1 MRVTKRSGRV
11 EDVKFDNVTNRIS
24 KLTEGLSN
32 SVDVTKVAQQVF
44 SSIYDGINTHE
55 IDTLS
60 AEICIG
66 MITSDPDYEILAT
79 RITAS
84 NIQKRAANNFHIAMR
99 KLHKAGIVTHEV
111 LEVSSKVKD
120 DIKPERD
127 YDFGYFGLKTL
138 EKGYLQKIDGEI
150 IETPQYMYMRVAIGI
165 HGHDTERVL
174 ETYDALSKG
183 LFIHATPTLFNAGTP
198 RPQMSSCFVAGTAV
212 FTTNRGPVP
221 IEEVCIGDNVVTHTG
236 SIKPVLQTHKN
247 LLGDRTLFDVKIYKT
262 PGFQV
267 TGNHRFWSITKEQLH
282 WKDEPQWNSI
292 EHLRVGDWISIPKT
306 KLNTVYEILDM
317 YELLKDENGTEHW
330 TYSFEFDGTKMRRL
344 THFTSEYRPN
354 GITLK
359 GEWFERYIKVD
370 EDFAW
375 FIGSWYGDGCITYQ
389 RSSAKSKRTPT
400 HRGISFAQNPNNTT
414 FIEKIEKIGCK
425 YLGVHACISKSKK
438 RNCLSISFNNSA
450 IGNAFNILFGRWSSG
465 KFLWPNM
472 YSWNRNMVSAFI
484 GGLVSTDGCCT
495 LRGNVT
501 VQLTNQPL
509 IKSIFHL
516 SRSVGLDTSLTVGSK
531 PYKDRKQYIGR
542 IQFPWIPEIMKWVYK
557 HYDDNRLYKS
567 ERANTTLEIDGKIF
581 LRINAKTRVKDN
593 LPEFVYTL
601 GVKDDHSYTVQG
613 VIAENCFLIA
623 NKEDSI
629 DGIYDTVKECARIS
643 KWAGGIGLHIH
654 DVRANKS
661 HIRGTNG
668 TSDGI
673 IPMLRVYNST
683 ARYVNQAG
691 RRKGS
696 IAVYLEP
703 WHADILDFLEIRLNQ
718 GDEEARCRDLF
729 SAMWIPDLFMKR
741 VESGGNWSLF
751 CPDQAKGLSD
761 VYGKEFED
769 LYEKYEAEGLA
780 RKVVPASEVWKAI
793 IKSQSETGTP
803 YMLYKD
809 ACNEKSN
816 HKHVGTIKS
825 SNLCVAPETK
835 ILTSKGQQIISELV
849 DQDVE
854 VWNGDEFSNVTIRQT
869 GKNQKLLTVK
879 TSKGLE
885 LRCTPYHKFWIV
897 GHNEPIEAQNLE
909 KGMKII
915 KHSLP
920 VINHNTENMK
930 YAYTHGLFCAD
941 GTTSSHGNPKR
952 CLFKA
957 KNNGFCMRHQKNLKD
972 YEEDDDGTCQAN
984 SYSEQK
990 FLDLYHVKKKLMKF
1004 IDYDYASNNDAC
1016 NKIRLRLPKDI
1027 DEKYTV
1033 PTECSLESKL
1043 EWFAGLIDGDGCVT
1057 KHQGG
1062 RGISIQIGSIH
1073 YNFLNDVLLMLQTI
1087 GVNSRINLSRNES
1100 IKELPGGSYTCK
1112 KLWRLLIPSGGVELL
1127 KTLGLNT
1134 RRVNI
1139 NTENLPNRQA
1149 LHFDKI
1155 VSVED
1160 LGETSDT
1167 FCFNEPLKH
1176 RGIFNGILTGNCTE
1190 ILEYTDKDE
1199 TAVCN
1204 LASIALPK
1212 YVDVEKKEFNHEE
1225 LHRVTKMVTRNLNK
1239 VIDKNFYPTEN
1250 GERSNM
1256 RHRPIGIGVQGLADV
1271 FIMLRMSFGSEESR
1285 KLNRD
1290 IFETIYHASLESSCE
1305 LAEMYGTY
1313 ETFKGSPF
1321 SQGILQFDM
1330 WDRDPKFSGRY
1341 DWNAMREL
1349 VKKGTRNSLLLA
1361 PMPTASTS
1369 QILGNNECFEP
1380 YTTNIYLRR
1389 TLAGEFVVV
1398 NKHLVNDLKE
1408 RGLWSKEM
1416 KDLMV
1421 KANGSVQNII
1431 DIPDDLKE
1439 LYKTVWEMSQKT
1451 IIDMAADRGVYID
1464 QSQSMNLFV
1473 ESPTLSKLSSMHM
1486 YAWKTGL
1493 KTGMYYLRS
1502 KAKARPIQFSLEAE
1516 CAMCSA

>member
-24 KLTEGLSN
+24 KLTEGLSET
-32 SVDVTKVAQQVF
+32 VDVTKIAQQVF
-44 SSIYDGINTHE
+44 SSIYDGIKTPE

-120 DIKPERD
+120 DIKTDRD
-127 YDFGYFGLKTL
+127 FEFGYFGLKTL

-150 IETPQYMYMRVAIGI
+150 IETPQYLYMRVAIGI
-165 HGHDTERVL
+165 HGHDIDHVL

-198 RPQMSSCFVAGTAV
+198 RPQMSSCF
-212 FTTNRGPVP
+212 
-221 IEEVCIGDNVVTHTG
+221 
-236 SIKPVLQTHKN
+236 
-247 LLGDRTLFDVKIYKT
+247 
-262 PGFQV
+262 
-267 TGNHRFWSITKEQLH
+267 
-282 WKDEPQWNSI
+282 
-292 EHLRVGDWISIPKT
+292 
-306 KLNTVYEILDM
+306 
-317 YELLKDENGTEHW
+317 
-330 TYSFEFDGTKMRRL
+330 
-344 THFTSEYRPN
+344 
-354 GITLK
+354 
-359 GEWFERYIKVD
+359 
-370 EDFAW
+370 
-375 FIGSWYGDGCITYQ
+375 
-389 RSSAKSKRTPT
+389 
-400 HRGISFAQNPNNTT
+400 
-414 FIEKIEKIGCK
+414 
-425 YLGVHACISKSKK
+425 
-438 RNCLSISFNNSA
+438 
-450 IGNAFNILFGRWSSG
+450 
-465 KFLWPNM
+465 
-472 YSWNRNMVSAFI
+472 
-484 GGLVSTDGCCT
+484 
-495 LRGNVT
+495 
-501 VQLTNQPL
+501 
-509 IKSIFHL
+509 
-516 SRSVGLDTSLTVGSK
+516 
-531 PYKDRKQYIGR
+531 
-542 IQFPWIPEIMKWVYK
+542 
-557 HYDDNRLYKS
+557 
-567 ERANTTLEIDGKIF
+567 
-581 LRINAKTRVKDN
+581 
-593 LPEFVYTL
+593 
-601 GVKDDHSYTVQG
+601 
-613 VIAENCFLIA
+613 LIA

-643 KWAGGIGLHIH
+643 KWAGGIGLHVH

-673 IPMLRVYNST
+673 IPMLRVYNTT

-741 VESGGNWSLF
+741 VESDGNWSLF
-751 CPDQAKGLSD
+751 CPDTARGLSD

-769 LYEKYEAEGLA
+769 LYEKYEADGIA
-780 RKVVPASEVWKAI
+780 TKVVPASEIWKAI

-816 HKHVGTIKS
+816 HKHLGTIKS
-825 SNLCVAPETK
+825 SNLC
-835 ILTSKGQQIISELV
+835 
-849 DQDVE
+849 
-854 VWNGDEFSNVTIRQT
+854 
-869 GKNQKLLTVK
+869 
-879 TSKGLE
+879 
-885 LRCTPYHKFWIV
+885 
-897 GHNEPIEAQNLE
+897 
-909 KGMKII
+909 
-915 KHSLP
+915 
-920 VINHNTENMK
+920 
-930 YAYTHGLFCAD
+930 
-941 GTTSSHGNPKR
+941 
-952 CLFKA
+952 
-957 KNNGFCMRHQKNLKD
+957 
-972 YEEDDDGTCQAN
+972 
-984 SYSEQK
+984 
-990 FLDLYHVKKKLMKF
+990 
-1004 IDYDYASNNDAC
+1004 
-1016 NKIRLRLPKDI
+1016 
-1027 DEKYTV
+1027 
-1033 PTECSLESKL
+1033 
-1043 EWFAGLIDGDGCVT
+1043 
-1057 KHQGG
+1057 
-1062 RGISIQIGSIH
+1062 
-1073 YNFLNDVLLMLQTI
+1073 
-1087 GVNSRINLSRNES
+1087 
-1100 IKELPGGSYTCK
+1100 
-1112 KLWRLLIPSGGVELL
+1112 
-1127 KTLGLNT
+1127 
-1134 RRVNI
+1134 
-1139 NTENLPNRQA
+1139 
-1149 LHFDKI
+1149 
-1155 VSVED
+1155 
-1160 LGETSDT
+1160 
-1167 FCFNEPLKH
+1167 
-1176 RGIFNGILTGNCTE
+1176 TE
-1190 ILEYTDKDE
+1190 ILEFTDKDE

-1225 LHRVTKMVTRNLNK
+1225 LHRVTKMITRNLNK

-1250 GERSNM
+1250 GKRSNM

-1271 FIMLRMSFGSEESR
+1271 FIMLRMTFGSEESR
-1285 KLNRD
+1285 KLNID
-1290 IFETIYHASLESSCE
+1290 IFETIYHASLESSYE
-1305 LAEMYGTY
+1305 LAEMYGPY
-1313 ETFKGSPF
+1313 ESFKGSPF
-1321 SQGILQFDM
+1321 SKGILQFDM

-1349 VKKGTRNSLLLA
+1349 VKKGTMNSLLLA

-1431 DIPDDLKE
+1431 DIPNDLKE

-1451 IIDMAADRGVYID
+1451 IIDMAADRAVYID

-1473 ESPTLSKLSSMHM
+1473 ESPTVSKLSSMHM

-1502 KAKARPIQFSLEAE
+1502 KAKSRPIQFSLEAE
-1516 CAMCSA
+1516 CSMCSA

>member
-1 MRVTKRSGRV
+1 
-11 EDVKFDNVTNRIS
+11 
-24 KLTEGLSN
+24 
-32 SVDVTKVAQQVF
+32 
-44 SSIYDGINTHE
+44 
-55 IDTLS
+55 
-60 AEICIG
+60 

-127 YDFGYFGLKTL
+127 FEFGYFGLKTL

-150 IETPQYMYMRVAIGI
+150 IETPQYLYMRVAIGI
-165 HGHDTERVL
+165 HGHDIDHVL
-174 ETYDALSKG
+174 ETYEALSKG

-198 RPQMSSCFVAGTAV
+198 RPQMSS
-212 FTTNRGPVP
+212 
-221 IEEVCIGDNVVTHTG
+221 
-236 SIKPVLQTHKN
+236 
-247 LLGDRTLFDVKIYKT
+247 
-262 PGFQV
+262 
-267 TGNHRFWSITKEQLH
+267 
-282 WKDEPQWNSI
+282 
-292 EHLRVGDWISIPKT
+292 
-306 KLNTVYEILDM
+306 
-317 YELLKDENGTEHW
+317 
-330 TYSFEFDGTKMRRL
+330 
-344 THFTSEYRPN
+344 
-354 GITLK
+354 
-359 GEWFERYIKVD
+359 
-370 EDFAW
+370 
-375 FIGSWYGDGCITYQ
+375 
-389 RSSAKSKRTPT
+389 
-400 HRGISFAQNPNNTT
+400 
-414 FIEKIEKIGCK
+414 
-425 YLGVHACISKSKK
+425 
-438 RNCLSISFNNSA
+438 
-450 IGNAFNILFGRWSSG
+450 
-465 KFLWPNM
+465 
-472 YSWNRNMVSAFI
+472 
-484 GGLVSTDGCCT
+484 
-495 LRGNVT
+495 
-501 VQLTNQPL
+501 
-509 IKSIFHL
+509 
-516 SRSVGLDTSLTVGSK
+516 
-531 PYKDRKQYIGR
+531 
-542 IQFPWIPEIMKWVYK
+542 
-557 HYDDNRLYKS
+557 
-567 ERANTTLEIDGKIF
+567 
-581 LRINAKTRVKDN
+581 
-593 LPEFVYTL
+593 
-601 GVKDDHSYTVQG
+601 
-613 VIAENCFLIA
+613 CFLIA

-643 KWAGGIGLHIH
+643 KWAGGIGLHVH

-741 VESGGNWSLF
+741 VESDGNWSLF

-761 VYGKEFED
+761 VYGKEFEE
-769 LYEKYEAEGLA
+769 LYEKYESEGIA
-780 RKVVPASEVWKAI
+780 TKVVPASEIWKAI

-816 HKHVGTIKS
+816 HKHIGTIKS
-825 SNLCVAPETK
+825 SNL
-835 ILTSKGQQIISELV
+835 
-849 DQDVE
+849 
-854 VWNGDEFSNVTIRQT
+854 
-869 GKNQKLLTVK
+869 
-879 TSKGLE
+879 
-885 LRCTPYHKFWIV
+885 
-897 GHNEPIEAQNLE
+897 
-909 KGMKII
+909 
-915 KHSLP
+915 
-920 VINHNTENMK
+920 
-930 YAYTHGLFCAD
+930 
-941 GTTSSHGNPKR
+941 
-952 CLFKA
+952 
-957 KNNGFCMRHQKNLKD
+957 
-972 YEEDDDGTCQAN
+972 
-984 SYSEQK
+984 
-990 FLDLYHVKKKLMKF
+990 
-1004 IDYDYASNNDAC
+1004 
-1016 NKIRLRLPKDI
+1016 
-1027 DEKYTV
+1027 
-1033 PTECSLESKL
+1033 
-1043 EWFAGLIDGDGCVT
+1043 
-1057 KHQGG
+1057 
-1062 RGISIQIGSIH
+1062 
-1073 YNFLNDVLLMLQTI
+1073 
-1087 GVNSRINLSRNES
+1087 
-1100 IKELPGGSYTCK
+1100 
-1112 KLWRLLIPSGGVELL
+1112 
-1127 KTLGLNT
+1127 
-1134 RRVNI
+1134 
-1139 NTENLPNRQA
+1139 
-1149 LHFDKI
+1149 
-1155 VSVED
+1155 
-1160 LGETSDT
+1160 
-1167 FCFNEPLKH
+1167 
-1176 RGIFNGILTGNCTE
+1176 CTE

-1212 YVDVEKKEFNHEE
+1212 YVDVEKNEFNHEE

-1250 GERSNM
+1250 GKRSNM

-1271 FIMLRMSFGSEESR
+1271 FIMLRMTFGSEESR
-1285 KLNRD
+1285 KLNID

-1305 LAEMYGTY
+1305 LAEMYGPY

-1321 SQGILQFDM
+1321 SKGILQFDM

-1341 DWNAMREL
+1341 DWNAMRKL
-1349 VKKGTRNSLLLA
+1349 VKKGTMNSLLLA

-1473 ESPTLSKLSSMHM
+1473 ESPTISKLSSMHM

-1502 KAKARPIQFSLEAE
+1502 KAKSRPIQFSLEAE
-1516 CAMCSA
+1516 CSMCSA

>member
-120 DIKPERD
+120 DIQPERD

-138 EKGYLQKIDGEI
+138 EKGYLQKIDSEI
-150 IETPQYMYMRVAIGI
+150 IETPQYMYMRVSIGI

-174 ETYDALSKG
+174 ETYEALSKG

-198 RPQMSSCFVAGTAV
+198 RPQMSSCF
-212 FTTNRGPVP
+212 
-221 IEEVCIGDNVVTHTG
+221 
-236 SIKPVLQTHKN
+236 
-247 LLGDRTLFDVKIYKT
+247 
-262 PGFQV
+262 
-267 TGNHRFWSITKEQLH
+267 
-282 WKDEPQWNSI
+282 
-292 EHLRVGDWISIPKT
+292 
-306 KLNTVYEILDM
+306 
-317 YELLKDENGTEHW
+317 
-330 TYSFEFDGTKMRRL
+330 
-344 THFTSEYRPN
+344 
-354 GITLK
+354 
-359 GEWFERYIKVD
+359 
-370 EDFAW
+370 
-375 FIGSWYGDGCITYQ
+375 
-389 RSSAKSKRTPT
+389 
-400 HRGISFAQNPNNTT
+400 
-414 FIEKIEKIGCK
+414 
-425 YLGVHACISKSKK
+425 
-438 RNCLSISFNNSA
+438 
-450 IGNAFNILFGRWSSG
+450 
-465 KFLWPNM
+465 
-472 YSWNRNMVSAFI
+472 
-484 GGLVSTDGCCT
+484 
-495 LRGNVT
+495 
-501 VQLTNQPL
+501 
-509 IKSIFHL
+509 
-516 SRSVGLDTSLTVGSK
+516 
-531 PYKDRKQYIGR
+531 
-542 IQFPWIPEIMKWVYK
+542 
-557 HYDDNRLYKS
+557 
-567 ERANTTLEIDGKIF
+567 
-581 LRINAKTRVKDN
+581 
-593 LPEFVYTL
+593 
-601 GVKDDHSYTVQG
+601 
-613 VIAENCFLIA
+613 LIA

-629 DGIYDTVKECARIS
+629 DGIYDTVKECAQIS

-751 CPDQAKGLSD
+751 CPDVARGLSN

-780 RKVVPASEVWKAI
+780 KKVVPASEVWKAI

-816 HKHVGTIKS
+816 HKHIGTIKS
-825 SNLCVAPETK
+825 SNL
-835 ILTSKGQQIISELV
+835 
-849 DQDVE
+849 
-854 VWNGDEFSNVTIRQT
+854 
-869 GKNQKLLTVK
+869 
-879 TSKGLE
+879 
-885 LRCTPYHKFWIV
+885 
-897 GHNEPIEAQNLE
+897 
-909 KGMKII
+909 
-915 KHSLP
+915 
-920 VINHNTENMK
+920 
-930 YAYTHGLFCAD
+930 
-941 GTTSSHGNPKR
+941 
-952 CLFKA
+952 
-957 KNNGFCMRHQKNLKD
+957 
-972 YEEDDDGTCQAN
+972 
-984 SYSEQK
+984 
-990 FLDLYHVKKKLMKF
+990 
-1004 IDYDYASNNDAC
+1004 
-1016 NKIRLRLPKDI
+1016 
-1027 DEKYTV
+1027 
-1033 PTECSLESKL
+1033 
-1043 EWFAGLIDGDGCVT
+1043 
-1057 KHQGG
+1057 
-1062 RGISIQIGSIH
+1062 
-1073 YNFLNDVLLMLQTI
+1073 
-1087 GVNSRINLSRNES
+1087 
-1100 IKELPGGSYTCK
+1100 
-1112 KLWRLLIPSGGVELL
+1112 
-1127 KTLGLNT
+1127 
-1134 RRVNI
+1134 
-1139 NTENLPNRQA
+1139 
-1149 LHFDKI
+1149 
-1155 VSVED
+1155 
-1160 LGETSDT
+1160 
-1167 FCFNEPLKH
+1167 
-1176 RGIFNGILTGNCTE
+1176 CTE

-1250 GERSNM
+1250 GKRSNM

-1398 NKHLVNDLKE
+1398 NKHLVSDLKE

>member
-24 KLTEGLSN
+24 KLTEGLSET
-32 SVDVTKVAQQVF
+32 VDVTKIAQQVF
-44 SSIYDGINTHE
+44 SSIYDGIKTPE

-127 YDFGYFGLKTL
+127 FEFGYFGLKTL

-165 HGHDTERVL
+165 HGHDIDHVL

-198 RPQMSSCFVAGTAV
+198 RPQMSSCF
-212 FTTNRGPVP
+212 
-221 IEEVCIGDNVVTHTG
+221 
-236 SIKPVLQTHKN
+236 
-247 LLGDRTLFDVKIYKT
+247 
-262 PGFQV
+262 
-267 TGNHRFWSITKEQLH
+267 
-282 WKDEPQWNSI
+282 
-292 EHLRVGDWISIPKT
+292 
-306 KLNTVYEILDM
+306 
-317 YELLKDENGTEHW
+317 
-330 TYSFEFDGTKMRRL
+330 
-344 THFTSEYRPN
+344 
-354 GITLK
+354 
-359 GEWFERYIKVD
+359 
-370 EDFAW
+370 
-375 FIGSWYGDGCITYQ
+375 
-389 RSSAKSKRTPT
+389 
-400 HRGISFAQNPNNTT
+400 
-414 FIEKIEKIGCK
+414 
-425 YLGVHACISKSKK
+425 
-438 RNCLSISFNNSA
+438 
-450 IGNAFNILFGRWSSG
+450 
-465 KFLWPNM
+465 
-472 YSWNRNMVSAFI
+472 
-484 GGLVSTDGCCT
+484 
-495 LRGNVT
+495 
-501 VQLTNQPL
+501 
-509 IKSIFHL
+509 
-516 SRSVGLDTSLTVGSK
+516 
-531 PYKDRKQYIGR
+531 
-542 IQFPWIPEIMKWVYK
+542 
-557 HYDDNRLYKS
+557 
-567 ERANTTLEIDGKIF
+567 
-581 LRINAKTRVKDN
+581 
-593 LPEFVYTL
+593 
-601 GVKDDHSYTVQG
+601 
-613 VIAENCFLIA
+613 LIA

-643 KWAGGIGLHIH
+643 KWAGGIGLHVH

-673 IPMLRVYNST
+673 IPMLRVYNTT

-741 VESGGNWSLF
+741 VESDGNWSLF

-761 VYGKEFED
+761 VYGKEFEE
-769 LYEKYEAEGLA
+769 LYEKYESEGIA
-780 RKVVPASEVWKAI
+780 SKVVPASEIWKAI

-816 HKHVGTIKS
+816 HKHIGTIKS
-825 SNLCVAPETK
+825 SNL
-835 ILTSKGQQIISELV
+835 
-849 DQDVE
+849 
-854 VWNGDEFSNVTIRQT
+854 
-869 GKNQKLLTVK
+869 
-879 TSKGLE
+879 
-885 LRCTPYHKFWIV
+885 
-897 GHNEPIEAQNLE
+897 
-909 KGMKII
+909 
-915 KHSLP
+915 
-920 VINHNTENMK
+920 
-930 YAYTHGLFCAD
+930 
-941 GTTSSHGNPKR
+941 
-952 CLFKA
+952 
-957 KNNGFCMRHQKNLKD
+957 
-972 YEEDDDGTCQAN
+972 
-984 SYSEQK
+984 
-990 FLDLYHVKKKLMKF
+990 
-1004 IDYDYASNNDAC
+1004 
-1016 NKIRLRLPKDI
+1016 
-1027 DEKYTV
+1027 
-1033 PTECSLESKL
+1033 
-1043 EWFAGLIDGDGCVT
+1043 
-1057 KHQGG
+1057 
-1062 RGISIQIGSIH
+1062 
-1073 YNFLNDVLLMLQTI
+1073 
-1087 GVNSRINLSRNES
+1087 
-1100 IKELPGGSYTCK
+1100 
-1112 KLWRLLIPSGGVELL
+1112 
-1127 KTLGLNT
+1127 
-1134 RRVNI
+1134 
-1139 NTENLPNRQA
+1139 
-1149 LHFDKI
+1149 
-1155 VSVED
+1155 
-1160 LGETSDT
+1160 
-1167 FCFNEPLKH
+1167 
-1176 RGIFNGILTGNCTE
+1176 CTE

-1250 GERSNM
+1250 GKRSNM

-1271 FIMLRMSFGSEESR
+1271 FIMLRMTFGSEESR
-1285 KLNRD
+1285 KLNID

-1305 LAEMYGTY
+1305 LAEMYGPY
-1313 ETFKGSPF
+1313 ESFKGSPF
-1321 SQGILQFDM
+1321 SKGILQFDM

-1341 DWNAMREL
+1341 DWNAMRKL
-1349 VKKGTRNSLLLA
+1349 VKKGTMNSLLLA

-1473 ESPTLSKLSSMHM
+1473 ESPTISKLSSMHM

-1502 KAKARPIQFSLEAE
+1502 KAKSRPIQFSLEAE
-1516 CAMCSA
+1516 CSMCSA